1 MHAPILTCYRFLP
14 HVPCRDTHNKGLP
27 ALGLLCMHVSERSAI
42 SWEIL
47 FFQIHMPQ
55 TIDCLVKVDVKHMQQ
70 GLKMCGGERLQRG
83 STSEH
88 ARGHHAAP

>member
-1 MHAPILTCYRFLP
+1 MRQFSRVIDSYRMSHVEIPIIR
-14 HVPCRDTHNKGLP
+14 GLP

-55 TIDCLVKVDVKHMQQ
+55 TIDCLVRVDVKHMQQ